1 MYSILKAK
9 SAEYFSKSTSL
20 LENYD
25 RAQTYKEKRTFF
37 MFLVA
42 YHLKEPLK
50 IVDTISNLIERKIFE

>member
-1 MYSILKAK
+1 MYSMLKAK
-9 SAEYFSKSTSL
+9 SADYFSKSTSL

-50 IVDTISNLIERKIFE
+50 IVDAISNLIERKIFE